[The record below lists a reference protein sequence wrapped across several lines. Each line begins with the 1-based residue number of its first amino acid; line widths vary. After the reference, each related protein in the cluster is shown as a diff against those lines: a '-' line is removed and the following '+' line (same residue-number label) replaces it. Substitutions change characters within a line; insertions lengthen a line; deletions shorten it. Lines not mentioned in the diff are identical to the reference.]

1 MLEAVSAMFAFIP
14 FQYLKLF
21 PLEIAIL
28 IGAIFVFISFQM
40 KNRSVGIDD
49 ITKINKIQIDQ
60 MNALIEQTKHLT
72 DELAKV
78 RKELTEAHNVIDEMR
93 KEINNLEDS
102 IRNYQLKEK
111 EIQSK

>member
-1 MLEAVSAMFAFIP
+1 
-14 FQYLKLF
+14 
-21 PLEIAIL
+21 
-28 IGAIFVFISFQM
+28 
-40 KNRSVGIDD
+40 
-49 ITKINKIQIDQ
+49 